1 MVRLT
6 TRKFS
11 IDSFFEFAEGSDPFE
26 LVDIIN
32 DRMQQSGLAFDV
44 APGEYSYRTHFLLDQ
59 TMAKKLGVIGV
70 KLDVFIRD
78 PVNET
83 LQSVDAIKTMEI
95 RFHETKKI
103 LETTTGRQQGS
114 WQNDQH
120 EVFVSKQLP
129 AALPAGMILPGRT
142 PPRANTLRH
151 TSKAARG
158 NNRDPAALARSG
170 NFSAATSRAA
180 TSRDSTNQRAGNRHE
195 DIRSTSTRIE
205 SRESLSATR
214 SVSRR
219 ATRSNQDNE
228 VAAALSPPRPTR
240 RAPVACVTLIPA
252 KKEYIRSIN
261 IKKDE
266 MQGAERLFVAITAI
280 TKSDSRNT
288 FGKKNVEV
296 NHGRELFEFLANPEA
311 PDVSLLG
318 ASQSHVSIRIQKD
331 DPTLKNVRIVR
342 IVTNP
347 NMNRTQVTDVSDVSF
362 GKESVIKF
370 DDRVDNIKPNHVV
383 YRVVVINGDGSVGDF
398 SSIVIP
404 SFKKVSDPLNSAG
417 TPVSIRAI
425 NTQDRIS
432 INVVPLS
439 RDILTLR
446 LLRQELEKTGNFSE
460 GIVTLQ
466 STDNETTTVL
476 NGSKTEIEFHDDTT
490 ILGRKYRYFTAL
502 RIGQPGD
509 ASRSQEII
517 SDEDEVIIRKFFL
530 GELPFAIDVTSDTV
544 ETDTNNNISVS
555 FEIVVEATADLFSTV
570 IHSLREAGIA
580 DEFISKLQ
588 NDETKTK
595 LFTMFLVERFE
606 VATGIRASFGL
617 VPPGKF
623 VDSPKSR
630 LPRGIPSPIAGK
642 RYEYI
647 IKTCLQQPSVFLQ
660 SSNIGVINRENKEF
674 SKSAARFGRLIYDKL
689 GILPPESDILNGKS
703 IESLVLESQIGQE
716 QAVRISLPAANPIVE
731 HIDIIN
737 KVAYNFLTWRVTGN
751 TAEVSYF
758 LVYCNIDGHEQLL
771 GATAATESASVY
783 RFRDDRFFD
792 EVGEKTYSVKVINFD
807 DDEIMTSPLA
817 KTNRNFSVPENM
829 FDGVVLL
836 TVAGKPKIMNVEPAS
851 FYSRQKNGSFIKP
864 LDVDEADSPTIGSL
878 LGEYRTTKIQP
889 KPIPKKYAGGTS
901 QDRPQ
906 KYGSLIANINDLT
919 MDGN

>member
-26 LVDIIN
+26 LVDIVN
-32 DRMQQSGLAFDV
+32 DRMQQTGREFDV

-78 PVNET
+78 PANEI
-83 LQSVDAIKTMEI
+83 LQSADAIKTMEI
-95 RFHETKKI
+95 RFHETKKV
-103 LETTTGRQQGS
+103 LESMTGRRQGS
-114 WQNDQH
+114 WQNDSQ

-129 AALPAGMILPGRT
+129 AALPPGVILPGST

-151 TSKAARG
+151 TSKTARG
-158 NNRDPAALARSG
+158 NDRDPAALARSG
-170 NFSAATSRAA
+170 NFSATTSRSA
-180 TSRDSTNQRAGNRHE
+180 TSRDSTNQRPGNRHE

-205 SRESLSATR
+205 SRESLSAIR
-214 SVSRR
+214 SNSRR
-219 ATRSNQDNE
+219 ITRSNQNNE

-240 RAPVACVTLIPA
+240 RASVACMTLIPT

-266 MQGAERLFVAITAI
+266 MQGAEKLFVVITAI
-280 TKSDSRNT
+280 TKSDTRNT
-288 FGKKNVEV
+288 FGKKSVEV

-318 ASQSHVSIRIQKD
+318 ASQSYISIRIQKD

-347 NMNRTQVTDVSDVSF
+347 NMNSTQVTDVSDVSF

-425 NTQDRIS
+425 NMQDRIS
-432 INVVPLS
+432 INVTPLS

-460 GIVTLQ
+460 SIITLQ
-466 STDNETTTVL
+466 STDNQTTTVL
-476 NGSKTEIEFHDDTT
+476 DGSTTEIEFHDETA

-502 RIGQPGD
+502 RIGQPGQ
-509 ASRSQEII
+509 ASRSQEIM

-530 GELPFAIDVTSDTV
+530 GEMPFAVDVTSDTV
-544 ETDTNNNISVS
+544 ETDNENNISIS
-555 FEIVVEATADLFSTV
+555 FEIVVEPTADLFNSV

-606 VATGIRASFGL
+606 VSTGIRVSFGL

-630 LPRGIPSPIAGK
+630 LTRGIPSPVAGK
-642 RYEYI
+642 KYEYI

-689 GILPPESDILNGKS
+689 GVLPPESDILNGKS

-716 QAVRISLPAANPIVE
+716 QAIRISLPSANPVIENV
-731 HIDIIN
+731 DIN
-737 KVAYNFLTWRVTGN
+737 KKSGYNFLTWRVTGN
-751 TAEVSYF
+751 TDEVSYF
-758 LVYCNIDGHEQLL
+758 LVYCAIDGHNQLL
-771 GATAATESASVY
+771 GATAATKAASIY

-792 EVGEKTYSVKVINFD
+792 EVGEKAYSIRIISFD
-807 DDEIMTSPLA
+807 DDELMTSPVT

-829 FDGVVLL
+829 LVGVALL
-836 TVAGKPKIMNVEPAS
+836 TVAGKPKIMNVDPAS
-851 FYSRQKNGSFIKP
+851 FYFRQKNGSFIEP
-864 LDVDEADSPTIGSL
+864 LDSDKPDSPMIGSL
-878 LGEYRTTKIQP
+878 LGEYRTTKRQP
-889 KPIPKKYAGGTS
+889 RPIPKKYIAGRS
-901 QDRPQ
+901 KDRPQ
-906 KYGSLIANINDLT
+906 KYGSLIANINELANE
-919 MDGN
+919 G